1 MTSRARRVRF
11 SDRVETFEDSR
22 RRTSEVV
29 RTTGLTPGAEV
40 YTSLPLQMAVYFNV
54 FYAPLWATGYILA
67 LQTKFSLLAT
77 HYRYVSVLV
86 VVVMISVETA
96 RLYLAYE
103 GNLREKVAELAGFWL
118 LSLLQT
124 SSHALRSTTARFT
137 NTHTLTR
144 THERCPHPSPLALLS
159 CPANPGPVDTLSP
172 RELSGPQVPLGTEQQ
187 CSAGL
192 CWTCS

>member
-103 GNLREKVAELAGFWL
+103 GNLREKWSGQVPCYVSGKSVGFLRVTTTCYGLASF
-118 LSLLQT
+118 
-124 SSHALRSTTARFT
+124 
-137 NTHTLTR
+137 N
-144 THERCPHPSPLALLS
+144 
-159 CPANPGPVDTLSP
+159 GPVETESKLNCSRAGRVLAPLSTPDLVSRLTLYYC
-172 RELSGPQVPLGTEQQ
+172 QIH
-187 CSAGL
+187 
-192 CWTCS
+192 